1 MRSGRRR
8 WIPSI
13 SSCNCNL
20 ALHTFLVQVSSG
32 VPPESVRQ
40 RPPPANNFLPLWP
53 QTTNYQGPRE
63 RMPSSYYSQCPN
75 APRLGTYSQCPT
87 TNVPQSFLR
96 PHSSCLFVRVS
107 ALSILRRLILCL
119 ICPRRICA
127 GLFVRNFMEINRGEI
142 LSLWERR
149 SQAERPSHLKQWR
162 AKLTFLFSR
171 RTIAI
176 DHVYI
181 DVDTIASRAGQR
193 HDHRPHPVAFFLLS
207 THALIISQTWQ

>member
-1 MRSGRRR
+1 M
-8 WIPSI
+8 
-13 SSCNCNL
+13 
-20 ALHTFLVQVSSG
+20 
-32 VPPESVRQ
+32 
-40 RPPPANNFLPLWP
+40 
-53 QTTNYQGPRE
+53 
-63 RMPSSYYSQCPN
+63 
-75 APRLGTYSQCPT
+75 
-87 TNVPQSFLR
+87 
-96 PHSSCLFVRVS
+96 
-107 ALSILRRLILCL
+107 CL

-207 THALIISQTWQ
+207 TPSSSLKRGSKRARSASTVERATPLSYLSTLRYDPYDNKYHRGLVKPQHTIATHTIATTACHTPTQACLEPSCRRPPALQ